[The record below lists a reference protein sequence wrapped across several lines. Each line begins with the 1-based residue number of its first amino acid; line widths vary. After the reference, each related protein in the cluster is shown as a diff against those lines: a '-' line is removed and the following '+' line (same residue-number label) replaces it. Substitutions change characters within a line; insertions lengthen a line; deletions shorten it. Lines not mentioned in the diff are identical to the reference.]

1 MTAVVYTYIGAG
13 GKTTSLFARAR
24 QEREAGHR
32 VAVVTTTHMMRPAN
46 WFVPAALPEAWQNL
60 WRRDGIVV
68 VGQDGAD
75 GKITWP
81 GDDVYFRLCTAADV
95 VLVEGDGSRRL
106 PLKVMGPHEPV
117 IPANTC
123 EVHCLAGLSAL
134 GRPVRDVCF
143 RWELLNL
150 DPEAVVTER
159 LLAYIVEAGCLARIG
174 DWKDKTTV
182 VLNQADDEALCLAGK
197 WILKKLSQP
206 GKLTAYPAEMRESK

>member
-1 MTAVVYTYIGAG
+1 
-13 GKTTSLFARAR
+13 
-24 QEREAGHR
+24 
-32 VAVVTTTHMMRPAN
+32 
-46 WFVPAALPEAWQNL
+46 
-60 WRRDGIVV
+60 
-68 VGQDGAD
+68 
-75 GKITWP
+75 
-81 GDDVYFRLCTAADV
+81 
-95 VLVEGDGSRRL
+95 
-106 PLKVMGPHEPV
+106 MGPHEPV

-182 VLNQADDEALCLAGK
+182 VLNQADDEALCQAGK
-197 WILKKLSQP
+197 RILKKLSRP

>member
-24 QEREAGHR
+24 QERAAGHR

-60 WRRDGIVV
+60 WRRDGIIV
-68 VGQDGAD
+68 VGHDGAD

-81 GDDVYFRLCTAADV
+81 GDSVYRRLCATADI

-106 PLKVMGPHEPV
+106 PLKVMGPYEPV
-117 IPANTC
+117 IPANTSH
-123 EVHCLAGLSAL
+123 VYCLAGLFAL
-134 GRPVRDVCF
+134 GQSIKDVCF

-150 DPEAVVTER
+150 EAEAVVTEPV
-159 LLAYIVEAGCLARIG
+159 LAYIVEAGCLARIG
-174 DWKDKTTV
+174 AWKDKTTV
-182 VLNQADDEALCLAGK
+182 VLNQADDERRQQAGK
-197 WILKKLSQP
+197 RILNALSRP
-206 GKLTAYPAEMRESK
+206 GEWTTYPVEMREKK